1 MDEFNKEY
9 SDYLKHTIT
18 DEENEKAKKL
28 KEIYDNECNKILDE
42 AFKDI
47 DISKMQDEEI
57 TNLLKT
63 LYYQLSPLVHKLVYL
78 YQKWYHGFSFGQ
90 TTFFMNTVMNY
101 FKSKNIKLELVNQ
114 LHYKHTDNDDDKQY
128 NIGIYF

>member
-1 MDEFNKEY
+1 MDEFEQEY
-9 SDYLKHTIT
+9 QEYIKYTLTN
-18 DEENEKAKKL
+18 EENIKCRKL
-28 KEIYDNECNKILDE
+28 KEAYDKDCNKLLDII
-42 AFKDI
+42 FQDI
-47 DISKMQDEEI
+47 DITKMQEGEI
-57 TNLLKT
+57 KYLLGT
-63 LYYQLSPLVHKLVYL
+63 LWYQLYPLVSRFVYL
-78 YQKWYHGFSFGQ
+78 NQKWYHGFSISQ